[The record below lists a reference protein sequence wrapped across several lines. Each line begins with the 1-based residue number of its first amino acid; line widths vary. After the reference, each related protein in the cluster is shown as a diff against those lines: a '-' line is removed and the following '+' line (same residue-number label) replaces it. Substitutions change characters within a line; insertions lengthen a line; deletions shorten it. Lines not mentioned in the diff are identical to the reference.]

1 LRSQEPHRNE
11 GFIVSNWWNC
21 LIAAL
26 LLVTVS
32 VTANAVEDE
41 IAERIKPVG
50 KVCIEGEKCD
60 AVTAVAATAAASN
73 EPRSGEAVY
82 NTACTACHS
91 SGAGG
96 APIVGDGAAWA
107 DRIAQGNDTLYT
119 HAIKGIKGM
128 PAMGLCM
135 DCSEEEIKVAVDYMV
150 AGSQ

>member
-1 LRSQEPHRNE
+1 MA
-11 GFIVSNWWNC
+11 G
-21 LIAAL
+21 L
-26 LLVTVS
+26 LLLAVN
-32 VTANAVEDE
+32 VTANSASDE
-41 IAERIKPVG
+41 VAERIKPVG
-50 KVCIEGEKCD
+50 NVCIEGEKCD
-60 AVTAVAATAAASN
+60 AAVAVAATAANSS

-96 APIVGDGAAWA
+96 APIVGDAAAWV

-119 HAIKGIKGM
+119 HAIKGINAM

>member
-1 LRSQEPHRNE
+1 
-11 GFIVSNWWNC
+11 VSNWWKFVT
-21 LIAAL
+21 AAL
-26 LLVTVS
+26 LLVTFN
-32 VTANAVEDE
+32 VTASDVEDQ

-50 KVCIEGEKCD
+50 NVCVEGEPCD
-60 AVTAVAATAAASN
+60 AATAVVATAAANS
-73 EPRSGEAVY
+73 EPRSGENVY

-96 APIVGDGAAWA
+96 APIVGDAAAWV

-119 HAIKGIKGM
+119 HAIKGINGM